1 MEQNFIKQSR
11 INTNLSKFNIKY
23 LKYLLFYFLL
33 NTILIKSISIK
44 IENLYVI

>member
-11 INTNLSKFNIKY
+11 INTYLSIFNIKY
-23 LKYLLFYFLL
+23 LKYLLSYFLL
-33 NTILIKSISIK
+33 DKTISIK